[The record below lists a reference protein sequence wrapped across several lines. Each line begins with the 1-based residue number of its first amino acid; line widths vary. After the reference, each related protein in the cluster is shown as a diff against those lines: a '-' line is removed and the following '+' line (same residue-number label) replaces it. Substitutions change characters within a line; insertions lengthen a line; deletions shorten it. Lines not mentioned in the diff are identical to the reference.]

1 MAFQNDYHHIL
12 DVLANKRPKR
22 LPIYEHI
29 ISPAIM
35 EKILDVQFAELWNG
49 SRTDRIEFF
58 SQYCRFFQE
67 MSYDTVSFEVCIVE
81 ILPDNG
87 ALAGGKPGPIQ
98 NRADFERYPWDELP
112 ERFWKAAE
120 PRFQAL
126 AQCMPKGM
134 KALGGVGNGV
144 FEISE
149 DLVGFEYLAHMQ
161 ADDPDLH
168 RDVYRKIG
176 DLMFEIWDFVAF
188 LGRALLPGELDSLS

>member
-35 EKILDVQFAELWNG
+35 EKILDVQFAELGNG

-87 ALAGGKPGPIQ
+87 ALSGENPAQSRTERILNATPGMS
-98 NRADFERYPWDELP
+98 YPNVSGRLLSPGFRLWHNVC
-112 ERFWKAAE
+112 
-120 PRFQAL
+120 PR
-126 AQCMPKGM
+126 
-134 KALGGVGNGV
+134 
-144 FEISE
+144 E
-149 DLVGFEYLAHMQ
+149 
-161 ADDPDLH
+161 
-168 RDVYRKIG
+168 
-176 DLMFEIWDFVAF
+176 
-188 LGRALLPGELDSLS
+188 